1 MKMKKMTVEDF
12 LKNLKSETP
21 DNTKAQ
27 LKSLYEPVVEV
38 LNSFMDSVIEG
49 SASKEDIKAIDELK
63 SAISEMTGEKGLKA
77 DIAKLFD
84 SVKQVNETIET
95 LKKNGVTT
103 ERISK
108 FDEELNAMFD
118 SERFAD
124 FVSGRK
130 SKSGQF
136 QFTKKD
142 AITNMTNDYSGEIL
156 ISEQQ
161 RRVVD
166 PYAYGRVHLREVMS
180 VEQGDPAFPQL
191 TWNQISKL
199 DRNARYVTENG
210 VLPES
215 AFSVKEVSTS
225 VRRLG
230 TYLKISKRM
239 LKSRV
244 WVRSYIL
251 NRLPGMIAMAE
262 DWNIL
267 FGDGQGEN
275 LEGIVNNPN
284 VKSVESIL
292 SDAVV
297 TGAAGSV
304 SAVESYNEGKDT
316 LITFAA
322 AQPDIR
328 TGQSIIFTGAA
339 SGSALLSAH
348 TIVKVND
355 TQILLTGVAYAAATA
370 ANLAF
375 TVNNQFYKNI
385 EEPNSED
392 AIRTA
397 FAVMNYGEF
406 NPNVIVLNPSDVN
419 AIQSEKDTTGRSL
432 GLVTIVN
439 GHKVIAGH
447 PIVESTQIPS
457 GKYFLGDMLNGASL
471 VDYTGLTLEWAE
483 DVDTK
488 LKNCVAL
495 IAQEEVILALYNP
508 FAFAFGDLAQLK
520 AAVTKP

>member
-1 MKMKKMTVEDF
+1 MKKMTVEDF
-12 LKNLKSETP
+12 LKSLKSETP
-21 DNTKAQ
+21 DNLKAQ
-27 LKSLYEPVVEV
+27 LKSIYEPVVEV
-38 LNSFMDSVIEG
+38 LNSFMDSVVEG
-49 SASKEDIKAIDELK
+49 TATKEDVKSLERLKTAIDELN
-63 SAISEMTGEKGLKA
+63 GEKGLKA

-84 SVKQVNETIET
+84 SVKQVNETITE
-95 LKKNGVTT
+95 LKKNGVST
-103 ERISK
+103 ETISK
-108 FDEELNAMFD
+108 FDEELNAMFE
-118 SERFAD
+118 SERFQD

-136 QFTKKD
+136 AFTKKD
-142 AITNMTNDYSGEIL
+142 AITSMTNDYSGEIL

-161 RRVVD
+161 KRVVD
-166 PYAYGRVHLREVMS
+166 PYAYGRVHLRDVMS
-180 VEQGDPAFPQL
+180 VEQGDTAFPQL

-199 DRNARYVTENG
+199 DRNARFVTENG

-251 NRLPGMIAMAE
+251 NRLPNMIAMAE

-284 VKSVESIL
+284 VKSVEAIL
-292 SDAVV
+292 ASAVV

-304 SAVESYNEGKDT
+304 SAVESYNDGADT
-316 LITFAA
+316 LVTFAA

-328 TGQSIIFTGAA
+328 TGQSITFTGAA
-339 SGSALLSAH
+339 AGSQLLSAH
-348 TIVKVND
+348 TIVKVTD
-355 TQILLTGVAYAAATA
+355 TQILLVGVAYEAATA

-375 TVNNQFYKNI
+375 TVKNQFYQNI
-385 EEPNSED
+385 EDPNSED

-397 FAVMNYGEF
+397 FAVMTYGEF

-432 GLVTIVN
+432 GLVTIV
-439 GHKVIAGH
+439 GGRKVIAGH
-447 PIVESTQIPS
+447 PVVESTQIPS
-457 GKYFLGDMLNGASL
+457 GKYFLGDLQNGASL
-471 VDYTGLTLEWAE
+471 VDYSGLTLEWAE

-495 IAQEEVILALYNP
+495 IAQEELILALYNP
-508 FAFAFGDLAQLK
+508 FAFAYGDLAQLK
-520 AAVTKP
+520 SAVTKP

>member
-12 LKNLKSETP
+12 LKNLKSETN
-21 DNTKAQ
+21 DKAKDQ

-38 LNSFMDSVIEG
+38 LNAFMDSVVEG
-49 SASKEDIKAIDELK
+49 TATKEDVEGLTQLK
-63 SAISEMTGEKGLKA
+63 SAVEELSGEKGMKS

-84 SVKQVNETIET
+84 SVKQVNETIAE
-95 LKKNGVTT
+95 LKKNGVST
-103 ERISK
+103 EAISK
-108 FDEELNAMFD
+108 FDQELNAMFE
-118 SERFAD
+118 SERFQD
-124 FVSGRK
+124 FVAGRK

-136 QFTKKD
+136 SFSKKD
-142 AITNMTNDYSGEIL
+142 AITSMTSDYTGNIL

-161 RRVVD
+161 NRVVD
-166 PYAYGRVHLREVMS
+166 PYAYGRVHLRDVMS
-180 VEQGDPAFPQL
+180 VELGDPAFPQL

-199 DRNARYVTENG
+199 DRNARFVTENG

-251 NRLPGMIAMAE
+251 NRLPNMIAMAE

-275 LEGIVNNPN
+275 LEGIVNHPN
-284 VKSVESIL
+284 VKGVETIL
-292 SDAVV
+292 AAAVA

-304 SAVESYNEGKDT
+304 SAVESYNDGADT

-328 TGQSIIFTGAA
+328 TGQSITFTGAA
-339 SGSALLSAH
+339 EGSDLLKAN
-348 TIVKVND
+348 TLVKVND
-355 TQILLTGVAYAAATA
+355 TQILLVGVDYAAETA

-375 TVNNQFYKNI
+375 TVNNQFYQNI

-397 FAVMNYGEF
+397 FAVMTYGEF

-432 GLVTIVN
+432 GLVTIV
-439 GHKVIAGH
+439 GGRKLIAGY
-447 PIVESTQIPS
+447 PIVESTQIPG
-457 GKYFLGDMLNGASL
+457 GKYFLGDMQNGASL

-495 IAQEEVILALYNP
+495 IAQEELILALYNP
-508 FAFAFGDLAQLK
+508 FAFAYGDLAQLK
-520 AAVTKP
+520 AAITKS